1 MKNDLKV
8 TLGQIVALLEEQ
20 VLTQN
25 VNYHINMQILA
36 KCLCQPKQTIFSQV
50 IGKFPSPLLGGVYFN
65 PIAPHQCA
73 QICLLLFDFVEFI
86 KFTICA
92 EI

>member
-8 TLGQIVALLEEQ
+8 TLGKIIALLEEQ

-36 KCLCQPKQTIFSQV
+36 KCLCQPKQKKNSQV
-50 IGKFPSPLLGGVYFN
+50 IGKFPSPLLGGAYFN

-73 QICLLLFDFVEFI
+73 QIFLLLFDFVEFI

-92 EI
+92 KI

>member
-8 TLGQIVALLEEQ
+8 TLGKIIALLEEQ

-36 KCLCQPKQTIFSQV
+36 KCLCQPKQKKKFTSNWKISLTTFGRCILQSNSTSPMCPN
-50 IGKFPSPLLGGVYFN
+50 FPS
-65 PIAPHQCA
+65 
-73 QICLLLFDFVEFI
+73 FI
-86 KFTICA
+86 
-92 EI
+92 